1 MSCRLCLAQNRNSHF
16 SFYCFA
22 AQCHECGANVQ
33 TQDLEHVRHSIAAEK
48 QSNAEL
54 AEAVR
59 RQRRAAAKQEAE
71 AAGKEHKHQD
81 EVQELR
87 KVCLPQ
93 P

>member
-1 MSCRLCLAQNRNSHF
+1 MCLNCFHAQVYDCS
-16 SFYCFA
+16 A
-22 AQCHECGANVQ
+22 TQM
-33 TQDLEHVRHSIAAEK
+33 QDLEHVKHCLAVEK

-71 AAGKEHKHQD
+71 AAGREHKHQD

-87 KVCLPQ
+87 KVRLQRP
-93 P
+93 

>member
-1 MSCRLCLAQNRNSHF
+1 MYLARKRDSHTGLNCFHAQVYDCSANTMQDLDQVKHCLA
-16 SFYCFA
+16 
-22 AQCHECGANVQ
+22 V
-33 TQDLEHVRHSIAAEK
+33 EK

-71 AAGKEHKHQD
+71 AAGREHKHQD

-87 KVCLPQ
+87 KVWWQQ

>member
-1 MSCRLCLAQNRNSHF
+1 MQGLEQVQHCLA
-16 SFYCFA
+16 
-22 AQCHECGANVQ
+22 V
-33 TQDLEHVRHSIAAEK
+33 EK

-71 AAGKEHKHQD
+71 AAGREHKHQD

-87 KVCLPQ
+87 KVCLQLP
-93 P
+93 